1 MNEARGVSRQLA
13 WLCAGG
19 RWIPLTLIAFA
30 WLAAPWIGVSA
41 YWVTQ
46 LSLIAILTLI
56 VSGLNLSYGYAGELS
71 LSQVFMFA
79 VGAYVAGY
87 IALHGPNDLAL
98 AVVCG
103 AVAAGL
109 IGFIIGIPGLR
120 LGGWALAMV
129 SFFVVLLIPSLVEVF
144 PAWTGGY
151 GGLFD
156 LPTPTVFGLA
166 LTGNELY
173 VITVAVTVVW
183 IAAFRNLVVS
193 RHGDAL
199 RVLRQSPVLAS
210 SLGIPVYRIKLFAY
224 VTGAIPAGMAGA
236 FFAYN
241 ERLVSD
247 TAFTFTFAIAIIAS
261 SILGG
266 AESVYGAVLGSVLL
280 EVLTFQTGSF
290 QRYSLIVYGAFL
302 VAGGV
307 LLRGGA
313 ATVGK
318 RLTARWM
325 PVGQTGG
332 PSQHEADDTSS
343 AGGAIVV
350 RDVSK
355 AFGGLAALSDVSMRA
370 EPGQVTAIIGTN
382 GSGKTTLVNL
392 VSGFMRPDKGEILLA
407 DARIDG
413 RRPHRVAAA
422 GVGRTF
428 QTPLIPTSMT
438 SLDAVAIARYT
449 RPSIDVVRSVL
460 RTSRF
465 RAVRAEDR
473 RLAMTYLNLV
483 GLTDQASSNAA
494 TLPLGS
500 RRLLEVARALVTK
513 PRAVLLD
520 EPASGLER
528 GEVDRLHQVLR
539 EVRQRG
545 TAVVLIEHNFRFVMD
560 IADRVYVFDQ
570 GRIIAEG
577 TPSEI
582 ESHPAVIQSFLGLSE
597 GEALSSES
605 VGATRRN
612 TEGT

>member
-1 MNEARGVSRQLA
+1 METVTSRILPS
-13 WLCAGG
+13 LCGRG
-19 RWIPLTLIAFA
+19 RWVPLALIAFA
-30 WLAAPWIGVSA
+30 WLAAPWIGVDV

-46 LSLIAILTLI
+46 LSLMAVLTLI

-87 IALHGPNDLAL
+87 EALHGPNDLAL
-98 AVVCG
+98 AVVSG
-103 AVAAGL
+103 AAAAGL
-109 IGFIIGIPGLR
+109 AGLVIGIPGLR

-156 LPTPTVFGLA
+156 LPTPNLFGFA
-166 LTGNELY
+166 LTPNELY
-173 VITVAVTVVW
+173 IVTVAVTLAWLAV
-183 IAAFRNLVVS
+183 FRNLVVS
-193 RHGDAL
+193 RHGNAL
-199 RVLRQSPVLAS
+199 RVLRQSPILAS

-224 VTGAIPAGMAGA
+224 VAGALPAGMAGA
-236 FFAYN
+236 FFAYS

-280 EVLTFQTGSF
+280 EVLTFQTSAF
-290 QRYSLIVYGAFL
+290 QTYSLLVYGAFL

-313 ATVGK
+313 ATVGR
-318 RLTARWM
+318 RLVGRWA
-325 PVGQTGG
+325 PVAEVAPPTGPRPVEQVQG
-332 PSQHEADDTSS
+332 
-343 AGGAIVV
+343 AGGTIEVQGLHM
-350 RDVSK
+350 S
-355 AFGGLAALSDVSMRA
+355 FGGLAALTDVHMRA
-370 EPGQVTAIIGTN
+370 EAGQVTAIIGTN

-392 VSGFMRPDKGEILLA
+392 ISGFLRPDKGEIFL
-407 DARIDG
+407 DGERIDG
-413 RRPHRVAAA
+413 ARPHRVAAA
-422 GVGRTF
+422 GVSRTF
-428 QTPLIPTSMT
+428 QTPLVPTSMT
-438 SLDAVAIARYT
+438 SVDAVAIARYT
-449 RPSIDVVRSVL
+449 RPNVGVLRSVA
-460 RTSRF
+460 RTGRF

-473 RLAMTYLNLV
+473 RLGSHYLDLV
-483 GLTDQASSNAA
+483 GLTGQASSNAA

-500 RRLLEVARALVTK
+500 RRLLEVARALVTG

-528 GEVDRLHQVLR
+528 GEVDNLHRVIR
-539 EVRQRG
+539 EVKQRG
-545 TAVVLIEHNFRFVMD
+545 TTVVLIEHNFRFVMD
-560 IADRVYVFDQ
+560 LADRVYVFDQ

-577 TPSEI
+577 APSEI
-582 ESHPAVIQSFLGLSE
+582 ESSPAVVQSFLGVSE
-597 GEALSSES
+597 GDALISGSTRPARAETEA
-605 VGATRRN
+605 
-612 TEGT
+612 

>member
-1 MNEARGVSRQLA
+1 VGGGVSRTLPWACTRGRGILLALIALA
-13 WLCAGG
+13 WMV
-19 RWIPLTLIAFA
+19 
-30 WLAAPWIGVSA
+30 APWIGVSA

-46 LSLIAILTLI
+46 LSLMAILTLI

-87 IALHGPNDLAL
+87 QALHGPNDLFL

-103 AVAAGL
+103 AAAAGL
-109 IGFIIGIPGLR
+109 VGIVIGIPGLR

-144 PAWTGGY
+144 PSWTGGY

-156 LPTPTVFGLA
+156 LPTPDIFGIA

-173 VITVAVTVVW
+173 IITVAVTLGWLAV
-183 IAAFRNLVVS
+183 FRNLVVS
-193 RHGDAL
+193 RHGNAL
-199 RVLRQSPVLAS
+199 RVLRQSTILAS

-224 VTGAIPAGMAGA
+224 VIGALPAGMAGA

-290 QRYSLIVYGAFL
+290 QTYSLIVYGAFL

-313 ATVGK
+313 ATVGR
-318 RLTARWM
+318 RLVARWA
-325 PVGQTGG
+325 PAIRVA
-332 PSQHEADDTSS
+332 PSEAPR
-343 AGGAIVV
+343 AEEAARRGGAIEVHGV
-350 RDVSK
+350 DKS
-355 AFGGLAALSDVSMRA
+355 FGGLAALVGVSMRA

-392 VSGFMRPDKGEILLA
+392 ISGFLRPDRGEIFL
-407 DARIDG
+407 DGTRIDG
-413 RRPHRVAAA
+413 KRPHRVAAA

-449 RPSIDVVRSVL
+449 RPRIGGLRSVVRT
-460 RTSRF
+460 RRF
-465 RAVRAEDR
+465 RAIRAEDH
-473 RLAMTYLNLV
+473 RLGLDYLELV
-483 GLTDQASSNAA
+483 GLNGQVSANAA

-500 RRLLEVARALVTK
+500 RRLLEVARALVTQ

-528 GEVDRLHQVLR
+528 GEVDNLHRVLR
-539 EVRQRG
+539 DVKERG

-577 TPSEI
+577 SPSEV
-582 ESHPAVIQSFLGLSE
+582 ESSPAVVQSFLGLSD
-597 GEALSSES
+597 GRAVKAGVARPDSGSL
-605 VGATRRN
+605 
-612 TEGT
+612 